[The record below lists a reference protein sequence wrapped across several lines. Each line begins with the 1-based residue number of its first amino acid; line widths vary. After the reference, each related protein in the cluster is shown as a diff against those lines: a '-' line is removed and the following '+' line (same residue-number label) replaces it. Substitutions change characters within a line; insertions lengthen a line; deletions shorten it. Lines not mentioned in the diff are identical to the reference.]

1 MAPAPRDNSAGLIQ
15 CEEIEYIINHVV
27 LPPQL
32 PQKDDYSS
40 VNEKWLLH
48 HVLEAFK
55 LFYTI
60 LQNGQAGITELT
72 ATQRAF
78 AMFKNLAKV
87 YGSGKTSTSIDEKA
101 LKDSL
106 SWLHEGVTTIP
117 LYVRAQNAGVIIS
130 SAVGGISDAI
140 HFELFELSPLNNASM
155 SIAGRLQRTFPG
167 CAISVA
173 REDVQ
178 NPSFLKTI
186 TETLAKMSHQPAYGT
201 TPTVKKAGQMHQE
214 DRDTTHP
221 KMVTKLLA
229 AYLRS
234 VGEMVEVSSILKHTR
249 EDVLWK
255 NARSPWRRSALW
267 LLIRVALQLFFS
279 RQESN
284 STKQDSYKNYM
295 LLFMG
300 YILQQAQKYAISA
313 DIIWTIKAKVTRRRL
328 KLGVRGYP
336 DVLRFVDD
344 TLSSAESAL
353 QTRWLRIQSDDA
365 IRHNFD
371 DLRRLTPS
379 QDTVMQLKG
388 LDKYLEAIK
397 KRKFTIKRST
407 TLHIGWPLPAFTTPH
422 SKRFNEIPDTAP
434 TIFKLLQFEFWQ
446 YLNRRSS
453 RAKFSSSYV
462 FRFFGHEDC
471 FAVRYFNQ
479 SKKHQKMLSDIELHA
494 HDSKNK
500 KFMELNQKRTEYRRH
515 ETDYDRLECR
525 FTENLDR
532 RTGALWQ
539 KHKKPCD
546 RCKHLT
552 AMRALQIELHEWPL
566 PEKKNEAKTV
576 VFELLVPPCFGNW
589 RDSTIFTL
597 MNVFGLEYVSRVSLR
612 QKYTIRQIGGLGD
625 YFTPSIKSVI
635 HVPDEEICVKNGAS
649 FRYFDDVQDCL
660 VGNLT
665 SSAPTHA
672 CTFKLSIAS
681 ESLQQFL
688 DGAVEPIRYANTAI
702 ANQSRCPQSL
712 SLEEYKGMAL
722 LQAGGKIRW
731 QNVMRELASPSVDFR
746 KEDTAIV
753 ILQCIQQAGK
763 TNTGNVLRETH
774 SILDDERFSAA
785 LLSNLSDACD
795 KASGNWQSAPA
806 LSAFI
811 SIASRVLSLSTAPG
825 IQKSSLDVLSTAR
838 ETSISWLKSL
848 RQKVEKATDALL
860 RDEILSKSVFVAL
873 ICADSFNIDSRNLRE
888 ILSEPKQAAILVQA
902 NIVIQEGQNDAA
914 QEPYSLTSIL
924 YHRWKQLCFRIVP
937 ILAEQI
943 VVARSPALDEAIKVS
958 WAAYQPVGQWHAL
971 QAPYDHWLHSKS
983 APNKHE
989 SGLIVQFNMLTGELL
1004 VNGAPVNRLPTDYE
1018 QNPAYKTLFGKSMID
1033 AMPSS
1038 ERGMRFSG
1046 KQTFGGYQLHFNI
1059 GTEQDTLPETCLLV
1073 QASNGDSIFELISP
1087 SLFRHQFPVAF
1098 VDDFVHWYSV
1108 TGDYVEFR
1116 PRDRAWFHSDE
1127 NWKLCRTGKRKNG
1140 WRLNKAEKSLV
1151 TTQSTTA
1158 TRFYSVFQALED
1170 TPYIHITFDRKTST
1184 IQIDLPRLQLT
1195 FSATIAGDPSIK
1207 SHQHR
1212 GMSVH
1217 EHQRIGTLVGLKSK
1231 LVLRSNKAN
1240 SRDIVV
1246 IPNGKVSHHGYNG
1259 HVRVTIDKSSS
1270 TKTQMFEIDQQLGR
1284 IIENALLSYPES
1296 LQEMETVHWLSELS
1310 FLAQH
1315 SEYYESVTY
1324 LLEHLQLLNLFHPQ
1338 SGVRYPAPY
1347 KVKKTLLQREK
1358 IRSAV
1363 VRAWDFGAQHYTQ
1376 MYDKAYSSRDRP
1388 QNSERAFK
1396 ALTLSSSVFRGES
1409 NLQVPTKKSIED
1421 HLLGFF
1427 RGKGR
1432 IRNSGTP
1439 SPPESFRYDAT
1450 FLISS
1455 SDIIAGE
1462 FLACLKALRDQ
1473 ASQLD
1478 KHHVMMWLATLSFAK
1493 DADFTILQVLASL
1506 FICHRMRAIEGPDIP
1521 FFDMSCGFLPVT
1533 DVIRDKV
1540 LGSTRNFSET
1550 PDAKLL
1556 KDVDETDRQC
1566 WERRQSSFQRNSELT
1581 VDGFTPPYV
1590 APYSWD
1596 TYIDVGRA
1604 MLSLEGLF
1612 RTLNNNGRL
1621 RGYLC
1626 EAIDKVPQTS
1636 VALDALVRVPTAA
1649 KPAGYMACGFVSSND
1664 LFSGPAP
1671 LQLTREDTQL
1681 PNIKVNSGCR
1691 GDMARLPN
1699 LLRRLDEI
1707 TDSPFEVNY
1716 MASLRDSLLALH
1728 KLEYGF
1734 EIEQSTAKL
1743 CELFVQHQEVWKHI
1757 VDTNYSAMVAAVA
1770 TPIRERLYSHNEK
1783 AESNLPL
1790 QHFPQTCPVFFLQ
1803 RLSRKRW
1810 NNLSE
1815 DWKKCLIHYG
1825 LALTQLQRAN
1835 RLLDAVGNPTS
1846 LMKELRNSGHENW
1859 DPHEYPES
1867 LLLEVENGMLIRNI
1881 QERIACQMRNPPSGD
1896 NAVMQLNMG
1905 EGKSSVIVP
1914 IVAASLADTNRLV
1927 RVVVAKP
1934 QSKQML
1940 QMLVAKFGGLLDRQI
1955 YHLPFSR
1962 AIKLGNA
1969 GSRAISQLLKECMQS
1984 GGILLTQPE
1993 HILSFM
1999 LMGIESCISGKS
2011 ETSQALTKTLGF
2023 LDTYSRDIVDES
2035 DENFSLPIQYSPHR
2049 WICVQYILEIFR
2061 KIVTQVKDQFPL
2073 SIEIH
2078 SQSNRGVPRTRILRA
2093 DAQRHIVERI
2103 AEEVCDKG
2111 LRGFPIVRQR
2121 KEFRQAVYSYIT
2133 DVQPSPTVI
2142 SMVEDDSP
2150 TGFWA
2155 KSREALLLL
2164 RGLLAGGILSFCFG
2178 QKRWRVDYGLDPSRK
2193 PETKLA
2199 LPFRAKDSPTP
2210 RNDEIDWAFRH
2221 LLNSDQADVEFQVWV
2236 RAAKKLSDKFK
2247 QISGINLD
2255 DRSTCEEEIFP
2266 HFRFSQSTIN
2276 YYLSKNVFPKEMK
2289 EFPSK
2294 LSASGWDIGKSKTLP
2309 TTGFSGTNDSR
2320 AVLPLSINQLDL
2332 PEQQHTN
2339 ALVLQHLLQPENSVA
2354 LLPSRVEEEV
2364 SDAKMLLDMVIGMDP
2379 PVRVILDVGA
2389 QILELDNLGVA
2400 REWLSNVQNSEGTE
2414 AVVFF
2419 NEHDELSVVDRKGRI
2434 EPLQVS
2440 PYINQLDLCL
2450 VFLDQAHTRGTE
2462 LKLPRN
2468 YRAAVTLG
2476 AGLTKDRLVQAC
2488 MRLRL
2493 LGEGQSVIFCV
2504 PQEVVS
2510 RIQQHLPGIQFEDEP
2525 IISVSDILAWA
2536 VTETWNDTR
2545 RNILLWAAQGRRY
2558 ETHKGLWA
2566 RCRKAGDVLTEQ
2578 LAEKFL
2584 EDEAMSLEDR
2594 YRPLQNQGDADVYND
2609 AITRRC
2615 QQFNN
2620 LELMTAV
2627 LQEEQERELAPEM
2640 EQERQ
2645 DERPSPAEPEQH
2657 NLHGDILRFV
2667 ITGKIKPSKGYTN
2680 AFVSLQGTSAASF
2693 FDVSKFRPGL
2703 LVSADFARTV
2713 KAKNSAD
2720 KSDGYQRPVQW
2731 VLTACQPPYE
2741 DVVHMMIISPYE
2753 ANALLSLIQKSGC
2766 VALHLYAP
2774 RPNLGYRSL
2783 DKLDLYTVPEAFKD
2797 RRIPCRFITEL
2808 NLFAGQLYISSFD
2821 EYIDICKF
2829 LGLAWEPAKDGELIG
2844 ADGFIRL
2851 DHAGRVGGESGLP
2864 ASPVEFFKVL
2874 LTKIRRNCETI
2885 DKTHMGQILDN
2896 RLLSPEDFE

>member
-1 MAPAPRDNSAGLIQ
+1 
-15 CEEIEYIINHVV
+15 
-27 LPPQL
+27 
-32 PQKDDYSS
+32 
-40 VNEKWLLH
+40 
-48 HVLEAFK
+48 
-55 LFYTI
+55 
-60 LQNGQAGITELT
+60 
-72 ATQRAF
+72 
-78 AMFKNLAKV
+78 
-87 YGSGKTSTSIDEKA
+87 
-101 LKDSL
+101 
-106 SWLHEGVTTIP
+106 
-117 LYVRAQNAGVIIS
+117 
-130 SAVGGISDAI
+130 
-140 HFELFELSPLNNASM
+140 
-155 SIAGRLQRTFPG
+155 
-167 CAISVA
+167 
-173 REDVQ
+173 
-178 NPSFLKTI
+178 
-186 TETLAKMSHQPAYGT
+186 
-201 TPTVKKAGQMHQE
+201 
-214 DRDTTHP
+214 
-221 KMVTKLLA
+221 MVTKLLA
-229 AYLRS
+229 AYLGS

-279 RQESN
+279 RQESD
-284 STKQDSYKNYM
+284 STKQDGYKNYM

-407 TLHIGWPLPAFTTPH
+407 TLHIDEWLTANLSDEETCRELRLVIESYHKCAVSQYRDNAEAVSTMLLTILRLWVALDRSAISRCDLLADYAPNLPVEMLQKLILPEKWQMERLH
-422 SKRFNEIPDTAP
+422 SIE
-434 TIFKLLQFEFWQ
+434 Q

-625 YFTPSIKSVI
+625 YFTPYGMGQRIALRSKLKPHSHTHRSIKSVI

-763 TNTGNVLRETH
+763 ANTGNVLRETH

-1284 IIENALLSYPES
+1284 IIENGTLASKLFLAYIHGLTSFCLPDPLTGSTGTNAALAILGSAAVRSFPTVSQVEVDLLVEIANLTPRREYYPES

-1581 VDGFTPPYV
+1581 VDGFVRKIIKQWPCETPQTPPYV

-2035 DENFSLPIQYSPHR
+2035 DENFSVKFELLYTMGLQLPIQYSPHR

-2594 YRPLQNQGDADVYND
+2594 YCPLQNQGDADVYND